1 MTGRFVIICISRRRG
16 ESSLLSYLQAFPH
29 MMSHSLFYL
38 FFVGG
43 RKNGV
48 PILLMSSNLISGGTK
63 HFASEN
69 RCI

>member
-43 RKNGV
+43 RKMVMCAYFVNEFK
-48 PILLMSSNLISGGTK
+48 PD
-63 HFASEN
+63 F
-69 RCI
+69 